1 MTIAKEQLPKILEAA
16 LMASGQ
22 PLSIDQMLTL
32 FLDEHQ
38 PSRDEI
44 REALDEIATACE
56 SRGVELKQVSSG
68 YRFQARQDY
77 AEWISR
83 LWEEKPPRYSRA
95 LLETL
100 VLVAYRQPITRSE
113 IESVRGVSVSSHI
126 MKTLLEREWVRVVGH
141 RDVPGKPALY
151 ATTKQFLDYFN
162 MKSLEDLPTLQEIRD
177 LDKINAELELDQPT
191 AQAQSEEE
199 AAAQVDAESAE
210 ASAAQSVVEDVVA
223 EDVNAAGEE
232 AVEAE
237 EGDLADNVA
246 MNADLDTEEEI
257 IEVDET
263 AIDEEMAVQ
272 DDAESV
278 AAGEEQFAV
287 EAAVAVDGDDVD
299 GDIVAAAEDDESA
312 DSAGIHADADVEDE
326 TDDKAETDSID
337 AESVDTPAGADIRDE
352 EEESEEMLYADSQDD
367 SSSEDAVDAAID
379 ASIDD
384 KFADTSSAHD
394 IREPDEQREAISD
407 GAEIMNAIKT

>member
-191 AQAQSEEE
+191 AQAQYEQAQPGEDT
-199 AAAQVDAESAE
+199 AAQVDAETAE
-210 ASAAQSVVEDVVA
+210 ASEAQAVVEDVVA
-223 EDVNAAGEE
+223 ADVNAAGE
-232 AVEAE
+232 AE
-237 EGDLADNVA
+237 DDELADSVA
-246 MNADLDTEEEI
+246 MNSDLDAGEEI

-263 AIDEEMAVQ
+263 DIDEEMAVQ

-278 AAGEEQFAV
+278 TAGEEQFAV
-287 EAAVAVDGDDVD
+287 EAAVSGDDVD
-299 GDIVAAAEDDESA
+299 GDIVDVDIVAAAEGDESVN
-312 DSAGIHADADVEDE
+312 SAGIHAEEEAAVEE
-326 TDDKAETDSID
+326 SID
-337 AESVDTPAGADIRDE
+337 AKAVDAPAGADTRDE

-367 SSSEDAVDAAID
+367 NSNDDAADAAID

-384 KFADTSSAHD
+384 KFADTSSVHD
-394 IREPDEQREAISD
+394 IREPGEQREAISD

>member
-191 AQAQSEEE
+191 AQAQYEQAQPGEDT
-199 AAAQVDAESAE
+199 AAQVDAETAE
-210 ASAAQSVVEDVVA
+210 ASEAQAVVEDVVA
-223 EDVNAAGEE
+223 EDVNAAGE
-232 AVEAE
+232 AE
-237 EGDLADNVA
+237 DDELADSVA
-246 MNADLDTEEEI
+246 MNSDLDAGEEI

-263 AIDEEMAVQ
+263 DIDEEMAVQ

-278 AAGEEQFAV
+278 TAGEEQFAV
-287 EAAVAVDGDDVD
+287 EAAVSGDDVD
-299 GDIVAAAEDDESA
+299 GDIVDVDIVAAAEGDESVN
-312 DSAGIHADADVEDE
+312 SAGIHAEEEAAVEE
-326 TDDKAETDSID
+326 SID
-337 AESVDTPAGADIRDE
+337 AKAVDAPAGADTRDE

-367 SSSEDAVDAAID
+367 NSNDDAADAAID

-384 KFADTSSAHD
+384 KFADTSSVHD
-394 IREPDEQREAISD
+394 IREPGEQREAISD

>member
-263 AIDEEMAVQ
+263 DIDEEMAVQ

-367 SSSEDAVDAAID
+367 NSNDDAADAAID